1 MVSGARRG
9 LFLVVFA
16 LLPVS
21 GWAQMQNPSENQ
33 LKQLTLEQLGNV
45 EVVTRSK
52 APEQVWKAP
61 AAVFV
66 ITQDDIRRAGITS
79 LPEALRLAPGVEVER
94 ISEDKWSIGIRGFSS
109 RLNRSV
115 LVLIDGRSVY
125 TTLIAGTYWEVQDT
139 MLEDVDR
146 IEVIRG
152 PGGTVWGP
160 NAVNGVI
167 NIITKNSKQTE
178 GALVSAVSGN
188 LQRGILSARY
198 GSAVSSGLTYRFYGK
213 AFDRGPEYHF
223 DHNNYDHWRSIQS
236 GFRADWVR
244 NSRDSFTFSG
254 DIYAQAAGETV
265 TRTSYTPPFSEIAT
279 GNADLSGA
287 NILGRW
293 TRTFREG
300 DDIQVQAYFDR
311 TVRHEPNFGDIRNTY
326 DVDFLQRFHLNPSNH
341 VSWGLGAR
349 ASAGFQPT
357 VISGLYF
364 NPNHRTDQLY
374 TAFLLDDIT
383 LVPDHLMAEVGTKLL
398 KTNYTSLQAEPSG
411 RLLWTRTPTESVW
424 LAVTRALRTPSDGER
439 DFFLSGFIGFS
450 QGLPFFARFN
460 ANRTFHSEQL
470 NGYELGAR
478 KLVGHNLY
486 LDLAGFFNQYY
497 DLFSEEITGGPFVET
512 DPPPTHIL
520 LPAQFRN
527 GLYGSTTGAEI
538 APEWKPVSRW
548 RLRGSYSFLRMS
560 LKKGTGSLDI
570 GTPPLV
576 ESQTPQHELRAES
589 DVDITKEV
597 ELDLDF
603 RYVSALPLFTIPSYS
618 TADFHVGWNLNR
630 NFELSLVGNNLLQ
643 PRHIEFPS
651 DPGPNVGIKRSVF
664 FELLWRSK
672 AH

>member
-1 MVSGARRG
+1 MSLCARRS
-9 LFLVVFA
+9 LQLPIVLA
-16 LLPVS
+16 LALMS
-21 GWAQMQNPSENQ
+21 WAQTETPSERQ

-52 APEQVWKAP
+52 APEQVWKTP
-61 AAVFV
+61 AAVYV
-66 ITQDDIRRAGITS
+66 ITQDEIRRAGVTS

-94 ISEDKWSIGIRGFSS
+94 ISEDTWSIGVRGFAS

-167 NIITKNSKQTE
+167 NIITKSSKQTQ
-178 GALVSAVSGN
+178 GALVSAISGN
-188 LQRGILSARY
+188 LQKGVLSARY
-198 GSAVSSGLTYRFYGK
+198 GSATPGGLTYRFYGK
-213 AFDRGPEYHF
+213 AFDRGPQYHI
-223 DHNNYDHWRSIQS
+223 DHNNYDHWRAIQS
-236 GFRADWVR
+236 GFRADVVA
-244 NSRDSFTFSG
+244 NQRDSFTFSG
-254 DIYAQAAGETV
+254 DIYAQTAGETV
-265 TRTSYTPPFSEIAT
+265 TRTSYTPPFSEVAT

-300 DDIQVQAYFDR
+300 DDMQVQAYFDR
-311 TVRHEPNFGDIRNTY
+311 TVRHEPNFGDIRNTF
-326 DVDFLQRFHLNPSNH
+326 DIDFLQRFHLNPSNH

-349 ASAGFQPT
+349 ASAGYQPT
-357 VISGLYF
+357 VVSGLYF

-398 KTNYTSLQAEPSG
+398 RTNYTGFEAEPSG
-411 RLLWTRTPTESVW
+411 RLLWTRTPTESFW
-424 LAVTRALRTPSDGER
+424 LAVTRAVRTPSDGER
-439 DFFLSGFIGFS
+439 DFFLSGFLGFT

-478 KLVGHNLY
+478 KLIGRNLY
-486 LDLAGFFNQYY
+486 IDAAGFFNQYY
-497 DLFSEEITGGPFVET
+497 DLFSEEITGAPFVET
-512 DPPPTHIL
+512 NPQPAHLL

-527 GLYGSTTGAEI
+527 GLYGSTTGGEI
-538 APEWKPVSRW
+538 APEWKPAKFW

-560 LKKGTGSLDI
+560 LKKGSASADV
-570 GTPPLV
+570 GTPASI
-576 ESQTPQHELRAES
+576 ESQTPQHELRVQS
-589 DVDITKEV
+589 DFDISKKL
-597 ELDLDF
+597 ELDLDY
-603 RYVSALPLFTIPSYS
+603 RYVSALAKYEIPAYS
-618 TADFHVGWNLNR
+618 TGDVRAGWNFNR
-630 NFELSLVGNNLLQ
+630 NFDLSFVGRNLLQ
-643 PRHIEFPS
+643 PRHFEFPS
-651 DPGPNVGIKRSVF
+651 DPGPNVAIKRSFF

-672 AH
+672 AD